1 MTQPTNTFATNDMVG
16 IREDLSDVINNIAPS
31 DTPFYSMAK
40 HVKAT
45 AALHEWQTD
54 TLTAAVATNAVIEG
68 DDVAADAATATVRLT
83 NVTQLS
89 DKAATVSSRARAVTT
104 AGRADEMDY
113 QMLLRGKELKRDVE
127 TQLLSNR
134 PKVTGNDTTAPESA
148 GIGAWI
154 GTNDDFNASD
164 GGSPSPITGADART
178 DGTVRAFTEDQLKNV
193 LLLCFN
199 QGGNPSVLMVGGFN
213 RQVASS
219 FATGRTNIQPVTD
232 DTLHATFSVYESDFG
247 TLKIVPNRFQ
257 RARDALV
264 LDMDYWR
271 VAVLQPM
278 HSFDK
283 AKTGHADTKVVAIEY
298 TLESGQEKASG
309 GVFDLSSS

>member
-1 MTQPTNTFATNDMVG
+1 MTQPTNTYATNDMVG
-16 IREDLSDVINNIAPS
+16 IREDLKEAINNIAPVE
-31 DTPFYSMAK
+31 TPFYSMAK

-45 AALHEWQTD
+45 AGLHEWQTD
-54 TLTAAVATNAVIEG
+54 SLATAVATNAVIEG
-68 DDVAADAATATVRLT
+68 DDVAADAASPTVRLT

-113 QMLLRGKELKRDVE
+113 QMLKAGKALRRDIE

-154 GTNDDFNASD
+154 GTNDVFASD

-178 DGTVRAFTEDQLKNV
+178 DGTVRAFTEDQLKAV

-199 QGGNPSVLMVGGFN
+199 EGGNPGVLMVGGFN
-213 RQVASS
+213 RQIASS
-219 FATGRTNIQPVTD
+219 FSTGRTNTQPVTD
-232 DTLHATFSVYESDFG
+232 STLHATFSVYESDFG
-247 TLKIVPNRFQ
+247 QLKIVPNRFQ

-264 LDMDYWR
+264 LDMEYWR
-271 VAVLQPM
+271 VALLQPM

-283 AKTGHADTKVVAIEY
+283 AKTGHADTKVIAIEY

-309 GVFDLSSS
+309 GSFDLTSS

>member
-1 MTQPTNTFATNDMVG
+1 MVG

-31 DTPFYSMAK
+31 ETPFYSMAK

-54 TLTAAVATNAVIEG
+54 SLTAAAATNAVIEG
-68 DDVAADAATATVRLT
+68 DDVAADASTATVRLT

-89 DKAATVSSRARAVTT
+89 DKAATVTSRARAVTT

-113 QMLLRGKELKRDVE
+113 QMLKRGKELKRDVE

-154 GTNDDFNASD
+154 GTNDVFASD

-178 DGTVRAFTEDQLKNV
+178 DGTVRAFTEDQLKAV

-199 QGGNPSVLMVGGFN
+199 EGGNPGVLMVGGFN

-219 FATGRTNIQPVTD
+219 FSTGRTNIQPVTD

-264 LDMDYWR
+264 LDMEYWR
-271 VAVLQPM
+271 VAILQPM

-283 AKTGHADTKVVAIEY
+283 AKTGHADTKVIAIEY

-309 GVFDLSSS
+309 GSFDLSSS

>member
-16 IREDLSDVINNIAPS
+16 IREDLHDVIRNISPS
-31 DTPFYSMAK
+31 ETPFYSMAK

-54 TLTAAVATNAVIEG
+54 ALAQAVATNAVIEG
-68 DDVAADAATATVRLT
+68 DDVAADASTATVRLT

-113 QMLLRGKELKRDVE
+113 QMLKRGQELRRDVE
-127 TQLLSNR
+127 TNLLSNR

-154 GTNDDFNASD
+154 GTNDVFASD

-178 DGTVRAFTEDQLKNV
+178 DGTVRAFTEDQLKAV

-199 QGGNPSVLMVGGFN
+199 EGGNPGVLMVGGFN
-213 RQVASS
+213 RQIASS
-219 FATGRTNIQPVTD
+219 FSTGRTNTQPVTD
-232 DTLHATFSVYESDFG
+232 STLHATFSVYESDFG
-247 TLKIVPNRFQ
+247 QLKIVPNRFQ

-264 LDMDYWR
+264 LDMEYWR
-271 VAVLQPM
+271 VALLQPM

-283 AKTGHADTKVVAIEY
+283 AKTGHADTKVIAIEY

-309 GVFDLSSS
+309 GSFDLTSS

>member
-1 MTQPTNTFATNDMVG
+1 MTQPTNTYATNDMVG
-16 IREDLSDVINNIAPS
+16 IREDLSDVINNISPA
-31 DTPFYSMAK
+31 DTPFYSLAA

-54 TLTAAVATNAVIEG
+54 ALASAVATNAVIEG
-68 DDVAADAATATVRLT
+68 DDVAADASTATVRLT

-104 AGRADEMDY
+104 AGRADELDY
-113 QMLLRGKELKRDVE
+113 QMLKRGKELKRDVE

-154 GTNDDFNASD
+154 GTNDNLAAD
-164 GGSPSPITGADART
+164 GASPSPITGADARN
-178 DGTVRAFTEDQLKNV
+178 DGTQRAFTEDMLKNV

-199 QGGNPSVLMVGGFN
+199 EGGNPSVIMAGGFN
-213 RQVASS
+213 RQIISTFS
-219 FATGRTNIQPVTD
+219 TGRTNIQPAQD
-232 DTLHATFSVYESDFG
+232 DTLHATFSVYESDYG
-247 TLKIVPNRFQ
+247 TLKIIPNRFQ
-257 RARDALV
+257 RTRDVLV

-271 VAVLQPM
+271 VAMLQPM

-283 AKTGHADTKVVAIEY
+283 AKTGHADTKVIAIEY

-309 GVFDLSSS
+309 GVFDLTTS

>member
-1 MTQPTNTFATNDMVG
+1 MTQPTNTYATNDMVG
-16 IREDLSDVINNIAPS
+16 IREDLSDVINNIAPVE
-31 DTPFYSMAK
+31 TPFYSLAK

-54 TLTAAVATNAVIEG
+54 TLAAAVSTNAVIEG
-68 DDVAADAATATVRLT
+68 DDVSADAGVATVRLT

-104 AGRADEMDY
+104 AGRADELDY
-113 QMLLRGKELKRDVE
+113 QMLKRGKELKRDVE
-127 TQLLSNR
+127 STLLSNK
-134 PKVTGNDTTAPESA
+134 PKVTGNDTTAPELA

-154 GTNDDFNASD
+154 TTNDDFE
-164 GGSPSPITGADART
+164 TGAGSSPTAADGTDARG
-178 DGTVRAFTEDQLKNV
+178 DGTQRAFTEDQLKNV

-199 QGGNPSVLMVGGFN
+199 QGGNPGVLMVGGFN
-213 RQVASS
+213 RQVAST
-219 FATGRTNIQPVTD
+219 FTTGRTNIQPAQD
-232 DTLHATFSVYESDFG
+232 ETLHATFSVYESDFG
-247 TLKIVPNRFQ
+247 MLKIVPNRFQ
-257 RARDALV
+257 RTRDALV

-271 VAVLQPM
+271 VALLQPM

-309 GVFDLSSS
+309 GVFDLTTS

>member
-16 IREDLSDVINNIAPS
+16 IREDLSDVINNIAPAE
-31 DTPFYSMAK
+31 TPFYSMAK

-54 TLTAAVATNAVIEG
+54 SLAAAVATNAVIEG
-68 DDVAADAATATVRLT
+68 DDVAADASTATVRLT

-113 QMLLRGKELKRDVE
+113 QMLKRGKELKRDIE

-154 GTNDDFNASD
+154 GTNDVFASD

-178 DGTVRAFTEDQLKNV
+178 DGTVRAFTEDQLKAV

-199 QGGNPSVLMVGGFN
+199 EGGNPGVLMVGGFN

-219 FATGRTNIQPVTD
+219 FSTGRTNIQPVED
-232 DTLHATFSVYESDFG
+232 STLHATFSVYESDFG

-257 RARDALV
+257 RGRDALV
-264 LDMDYWR
+264 LDMEYWR

-283 AKTGHADTKVVAIEY
+283 AKTGHADTKVIAMEY
-298 TLESGQEKASG
+298 CLESGQEKASG
-309 GVFDLSSS
+309 GSFDLTTS

>member
-1 MTQPTNTFATNDMVG
+1 MTQPTNTYSTNDMVG
-16 IREDLSDVINNIAPS
+16 IREDLKDVINNIAPS
-31 DTPFYSMAK
+31 ETPFYSMAK
-40 HVKAT
+40 HVTAT

-54 TLTAAVATNAVIEG
+54 SLAAAAATNAVIEG
-68 DDVAADAATATVRLT
+68 DDVAADAATPTVRLT

-89 DKAATVSSRARAVTT
+89 DKAATVSSRAQAVTT

-113 QMLLRGKELKRDVE
+113 QMLKRGKELKRDVE

-154 GTNDDFNASD
+154 GTNDVFASD

-178 DGTVRAFTEDQLKNV
+178 DGTVRAFTEDQLKAV

-199 QGGNPSVLMVGGFN
+199 EGGNPGVLMVGGFN

-219 FATGRTNIQPVTD
+219 FSTGRTNVQPVED
-232 DTLHATFSVYESDFG
+232 STLHATFSVYESDFG
-247 TLKIVPNRFQ
+247 QLKIIPNRFQ

-264 LDMDYWR
+264 LDMEYWR

-278 HSFDK
+278 HAFDK
-283 AKTGHADTKVVAIEY
+283 AKTGHADTKVIAIEY
-298 TLESGQEKASG
+298 CLESGQEKASG
-309 GVFDLSSS
+309 GSFDLSSS

>member
-54 TLTAAVATNAVIEG
+54 TLTAASATNAVIEG

-89 DKAATVSSRARAVTT
+89 DKA
-104 AGRADEMDY
+104 EMDY
-113 QMLLRGKELKRDVE
+113 QLLLRGKELKRDVE

-154 GTNDDFNASD
+154 GTNDDFNTVD